1 MLTPH
6 GWLEVRTAAE
16 GDYYRVAALHRRCY
30 PQEEW
35 TAPDVR
41 SFADKVG
48 NEVKVMCLDAGCVIG
63 TLLYRT
69 AGDTVRVARLAVQP
83 CVRRNR
89 VAAFALR
96 TLTGPRGPLRSGVY
110 EARVHETNAPAVALM
125 RMVGFDAV
133 GIDREH
139 YRDGRD
145 AYVFRLH
152 KEAPVRH
159 RPLVRA

>member
-30 PQEEW
+30 PQEAW
-35 TAPDVR
+35 TAPDVQR
-41 SFADKVG
+41 FSDREG
-48 NEVKVMCLDAGCVIG
+48 NAVKVMALDDGAVIG
-63 TLLYRT
+63 SLLYRT
-69 AGDTVRVARLAVQP
+69 DGDTVQLARLAVHP
-83 CVRRNR
+83 KARRCR

-96 TLTGPRGPLRSGVY
+96 TLTGPRGPVRRGVY
-110 EARVHETNAPAVALM
+110 EARVHELNGAAIALLKM
-125 RMVGFDAV
+125 SGFDATGV
-133 GIDREH
+133 ERDH

-145 AYVFRLH
+145 AYVFRLF

-159 RPLVRA
+159 RSLLVT